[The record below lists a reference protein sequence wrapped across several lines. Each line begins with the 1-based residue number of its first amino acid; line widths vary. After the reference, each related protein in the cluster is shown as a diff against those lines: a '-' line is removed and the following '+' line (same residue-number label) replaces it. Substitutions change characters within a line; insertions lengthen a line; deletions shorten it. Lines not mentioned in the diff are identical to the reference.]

1 MHVWHRYNRKSH
13 VCTFL
18 IYGEGFERMKKVFIF
33 GIGGFA
39 GSYLA
44 QEFIDNGY
52 VVAGSDKVKSES
64 LNKLVDFVEADL
76 LNAENIEKI
85 VSEKKPD
92 MIINLAAISSV
103 GASWGIP
110 QITMSVNVIGALNIM
125 EAARKIDNR
134 PKVMF
139 IGSSEEYAVSDKP
152 MNEQTILNAN
162 NPYGISKMAQEKFAE
177 VYRERYGMQIY
188 CVGTYSPPIGFEK
201 DRKELLKIAGMVK
214 KASPDIFAVSLG
226 SPKGEKFIYRHLKE
240 YGVSLGISIGATID
254 FEAGNVKRAPKW
266 MADHGL
272 EWLFRITQ
280 DPKRLIKRYWNDAV
294 NIVPI
299 IRKYKNKG

>member
-85 VSEKKPD
+85 VS
-92 MIINLAAISSV
+92 
-103 GASWGIP
+103 
-110 QITMSVNVIGALNIM
+110 
-125 EAARKIDNR
+125 
-134 PKVMF
+134 
-139 IGSSEEYAVSDKP
+139 
-152 MNEQTILNAN
+152 
-162 NPYGISKMAQEKFAE
+162 
-177 VYRERYGMQIY
+177 
-188 CVGTYSPPIGFEK
+188 
-201 DRKELLKIAGMVK
+201 
-214 KASPDIFAVSLG
+214 
-226 SPKGEKFIYRHLKE
+226 
-240 YGVSLGISIGATID
+240 
-254 FEAGNVKRAPKW
+254 
-266 MADHGL
+266 
-272 EWLFRITQ
+272 
-280 DPKRLIKRYWNDAV
+280 
-294 NIVPI
+294 
-299 IRKYKNKG
+299 